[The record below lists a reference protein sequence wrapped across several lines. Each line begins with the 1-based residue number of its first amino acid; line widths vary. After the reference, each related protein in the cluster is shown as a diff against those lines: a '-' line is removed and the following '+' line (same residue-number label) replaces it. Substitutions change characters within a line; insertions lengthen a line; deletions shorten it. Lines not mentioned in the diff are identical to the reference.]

1 MRGLSTPA
9 VAITVALMLLTG
21 CSSPPPVRPVNLAL
35 KSAIAVDLTANAVVL
50 PIERGLS
57 QGKSVWFIVTDSSE
71 SADAETRRVVHAPEM
86 QYVTVVQTVRR
97 ENGLLVFPGAPDF
110 SAARIFRP
118 GPQGF
123 PPAAAEPGA
132 VAGDGYSPFIRIEG
146 QSAILNAPIIATG
159 DGPFD
164 VIGHGNT
171 ADRVLAIDTKARTA
185 TLLLSRGFA
194 EGRAVSYI
202 STEASDPGVAAIER
216 AVYMPSLGK
225 SSGEI
230 ALLVIANGQT
240 GRGNPQAQGMAFAS
254 LEGGLERTATLSNS
268 ATMLAPGNILVAIP
282 SGPTAPAYSPLWS
295 VSMALWSPAAVT
307 DGRVRRLTGQTEVYQ
322 ASQAKLLTGPN
333 GGPVGPVGVLVNC
346 PVIAYHD

>member
-1 MRGLSTPA
+1 MRGPNTP
-9 VAITVALMLLTG
+9 VAALTLALVLLTG
-21 CSSPPPVRPVNLAL
+21 CSSPPPARPVNLAL
-35 KSAIAVDLTANAVVL
+35 KSAIAVDLAANTVVL
-50 PIERGLS
+50 PIERGIS

-71 SADAETRRVVHAPEM
+71 AADAEARRVVHAPEM
-86 QYVTVVQTVRR
+86 HYVTVFQTVRR
-97 ENGLLVFPGAPDF
+97 EGGLLVFPGAPDF
-110 SAARIFRP
+110 SARRAFRP

-132 VAGDGYSPFIRIEG
+132 VADMAYSPFIRIEG
-146 QSAILNAPIIATG
+146 QTTILNAPVIATG

-164 VIGHGNT
+164 IVNHSNT
-171 ADRVLAIDTKARTA
+171 SDRVLAIDTKARTA
-185 TLLLSRGFA
+185 TLLLSRGFV

-216 AVYMPSLGK
+216 AIYMPSLGK

-240 GRGNPQAQGMAFAS
+240 GQANPQAQGMAFAS
-254 LEGGLERTATLSNS
+254 LEGGLEKAAALANS

-307 DGRVRRLTGQTEVYQ
+307 DGRVRRLTSQTEVYQ
-322 ASQAKLLTGPN
+322 ASQAKLLTGPD